1 MNEDRVSNI
10 TPSEEDPVVDRWLNS
25 LPELVPNPGFE
36 DAVMARV
43 WRPAPSWLQ
52 SMQSAT
58 RALFSGKRVW
68 MWAGGLAASSAVSM
82 VILVGLAVSHWVQVE
97 TAWSVFFDGFVA
109 EAWRVT
115 ATVTAQAIAS
125 GLAMIEFWGVTSTM
139 LMSASIAGA
148 LITVLSAYGL
158 YKIMSNNTERIS
170 YHASR

>member
-25 LPELVPNPGFE
+25 LPELVPSPGFE

-58 RALFSGKRVW
+58 RALYSGKRVW

-82 VILVGLAVSHWVQVE
+82 VILVGLGVSHWV
-97 TAWSVFFDGFVA
+97 
-109 EAWRVT
+109 
-115 ATVTAQAIAS
+115 
-125 GLAMIEFWGVTSTM
+125 
-139 LMSASIAGA
+139 
-148 LITVLSAYGL
+148 
-158 YKIMSNNTERIS
+158 
-170 YHASR
+170 

>member
-25 LPELVPNPGFE
+25 LPELVPSPGFE

-82 VILVGLAVSHWVQVE
+82 VILVGLAVSNWVQVE
-97 TAWSVFFDGFVA
+97 TAWSVFFATSSFAISLLTVRRLLRVIRVPT
-109 EAWRVT
+109 AWLV
-115 ATVTAQAIAS
+115 VP
-125 GLAMIEFWGVTSTM
+125 
-139 LMSASIAGA
+139 
-148 LITVLSAYGL
+148 
-158 YKIMSNNTERIS
+158 
-170 YHASR
+170 ASRKSFL